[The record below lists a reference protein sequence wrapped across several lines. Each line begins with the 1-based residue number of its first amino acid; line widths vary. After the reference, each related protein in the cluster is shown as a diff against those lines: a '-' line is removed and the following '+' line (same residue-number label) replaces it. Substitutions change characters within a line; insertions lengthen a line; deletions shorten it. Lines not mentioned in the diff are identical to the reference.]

1 MPAAASFV
9 GVDLGASCGR
19 VMAGHWDGRQF
30 QLEELHRFPN
40 GGVSICDRTHWDVLG
55 IWGQLQQGF
64 SRFSA
69 IHRSCPVS
77 LGVDAWG
84 IDFGLLDEHGRLIS
98 NPVHYRDR
106 RTEGIPEQLFEI
118 IDEKTLFS
126 ETGVQSWRINTL
138 FQLYSM
144 VLARDAELALANT
157 LLTIPDLFSYFLCG
171 TTAVEYTEATTMQMF
186 SPHAGDW
193 ARQVLRKVGIPDR
206 ILPQVSQPGAR
217 LGDARPAVLK
227 EFGFAQTVPVIA
239 VASHDTAS
247 AVAAIPKMDG
257 DSAFISSGTWSLMG
271 TEIPAP
277 NVSEDARRLGFTNEG
292 SAAHGFLFLK
302 NLAGLWIIQEC
313 LRSWERAGRNYG
325 WSEVIEAATVAR
337 AFCSLLDPGDK
348 IFELPPDMPA
358 AVRRYCSE
366 TAQPIPQSVGE
377 FARALFEGL
386 ALSYRSVLLSLE
398 KLTGRSLTTIRIV
411 GGGSRN
417 PLLSQMVADAC
428 NRVVVAGPA
437 EATVLGNVM
446 MQAIA
451 TGHLGGLREG
461 RIAVANSCECQTY
474 EPRHSAAW
482 DEAFVRFERFTN
494 RHQADL
500 AGCLSAPTTKPSS

>member
-1 MPAAASFV
+1 MRAAASFV
-9 GVDLGASCGR
+9 GVDLGASSGR
-19 VMAGHWDGRQF
+19 VIAGHWDGRQF

-40 GGVSICDRTHWDVLG
+40 GGVSICDRTYWDVLG
-55 IWGQLQQGF
+55 IWGQLQHGF

-69 IHRSCPVS
+69 IHRKCPVS

-84 IDFGLLDEHGRLIS
+84 IDFGLLDVKGRLIS

-106 RTEGIPEQLFEI
+106 RTEGVPERLFEI

-144 VLARDAELALANT
+144 VLAEDVELQFANT

-171 TTAVEYTEATTMQMF
+171 ATAVEYTEATTMQMF
-186 SPHAGDW
+186 SPRASDW
-193 ARQVLRKVGIPDR
+193 ARQVLRKIGIQDK
-206 ILPQVSQPGAR
+206 ILPRVSEPSAR
-217 LGDARPAVLK
+217 LGDTRSAVLK
-227 EFGFAQTVPVIA
+227 ESGFSQTVPVIA

-247 AVAAIPKMDG
+247 AVAAIPNLDG

-271 TEIPAP
+271 TEIPDP
-277 NVSEDARRLGFTNEG
+277 NVSDDARRLGFTNEG
-292 SAAHGFLFLK
+292 SATRGFLFLK

-313 LRSWERAGRNYG
+313 LRCLEKAGRDYR
-325 WSEVIEAATVAR
+325 WSEVIEAATAAP
-337 AFCSLLDPGDK
+337 AFRSLLDPGDK
-348 IFELPPDMPA
+348 MFELPADMPA
-358 AVRRYCSE
+358 AVQQYCSV
-366 TAQPIPQSVGE
+366 TAQPIPQSMGE

-386 ALSYRSVLLSLE
+386 ALSYRMVLVSLE

-411 GGGSRN
+411 GGGARN
-417 PLLSQMVADAC
+417 ALLSQMVADAC

-446 MQAIA
+446 IQAIA
-451 TGHLGGLREG
+451 TGHIGDLREG
-461 RIAVANSCECQTY
+461 KIAVAKSCECQTY
-474 EPRHSAAW
+474 EPHHSATW
-482 DEAFVRFERFTN
+482 DEAFVRFERLTN
-494 RHQADL
+494 RHQA
-500 AGCLSAPTTKPSS
+500 GCLA

>member
-1 MPAAASFV
+1 MQTGASFL
-9 GVDLGASCGR
+9 GVDLGASSGR
-19 VMAGHWDGRQF
+19 VMAGHWDGRRF
-30 QLEELHRFPN
+30 QLEELHRFSN
-40 GGVSICDRTHWDVLG
+40 GGVSIGDRTYWDVLS
-55 IWGQLQQGF
+55 IWGQMHQGF

-69 IHRSCPVS
+69 IHRRCPVS

-84 IDFGLLDEHGRLIS
+84 IDFGLLDKGGRLIS

-106 RTEGIPEQLFEI
+106 RTEGVPERLFEM

-126 ETGVQSWRINTL
+126 ETGVQPWRINTL

-144 VLARDAELALANT
+144 VLAGDAQLQCANT

-171 TTAVEYTEATTMQMF
+171 ATTVEYTEATTTQMF
-186 SPHAGDW
+186 SPHASDW
-193 ARQVLRKVGIPDR
+193 ARQVLRKVGIPEE
-206 ILPQVSQPGAR
+206 ILPEVSQPGAR

-227 EFGFAQTVPVIA
+227 ESGFSQNVPVIA

-247 AVAAIPKMDG
+247 AVAAIPNMDG

-271 TEIPAP
+271 TEIPSP
-277 NVSEDARRLGFTNEG
+277 NTSDEARCLGFTNEG
-292 SAAHGFLFLK
+292 SATGGILLLK

-313 LRSWERAGRNYG
+313 LRCWEKAGRAHG
-325 WSEVIEAATVAR
+325 WSEVIEAAAVAP
-337 AFCSLLDPGDK
+337 AFRSLLDPSDSV
-348 IFELPPDMPA
+348 FESPADMPA
-358 AVRRYCSE
+358 AVQQYCRE
-366 TAQPIPQSVGE
+366 TAQPVPQGVGE

-386 ALSYRSVLLSLE
+386 AVSYRMVLISLE
-398 KLTGRSLTTIRIV
+398 TLTGRSLSTIRIV

-417 PLLSQMVADAC
+417 ALLSQMVADAC

-451 TGHLGGLREG
+451 TGHIGDFRQG
-461 RIAVANSCECQTY
+461 RIAVAESCECQRY
-474 EPRHSAAW
+474 EPHHSAAW
-482 DEAFVRFERFTN
+482 DEAFVRFEQLTN
-494 RHQADL
+494 RHEAL
-500 AGCLSAPTTKPSS
+500 A

>member
-1 MPAAASFV
+1 MPTVASYL
-9 GVDLGASCGR
+9 GVDLGASSGR
-19 VMAGHWDGRQF
+19 VMAGHWDGRRF
-30 QLEELHRFPN
+30 HLEELHRFPN
-40 GGVSICDRTHWDVLG
+40 GGVSIGDRTYWDVLG
-55 IWGQLQQGF
+55 IWGQMLQGF

-69 IHRSCPVS
+69 VHRRCPVS

-84 IDFGLLDEHGRLIS
+84 IDFGLLDKGGRLIS

-106 RTEGIPEQLFEI
+106 RTERIPELLFDV
-118 IDEKTLFS
+118 IDEKTLFT

-144 VLARDAELALANT
+144 VLAADSELRFANT

-171 TTAVEYTEATTMQMF
+171 ATTVEYTEATTTQMF
-186 SPHAGDW
+186 SPHATDW
-193 ARQVLRKVGIPDR
+193 ARQVLRSAGIPVE
-206 ILPQVSQPGAR
+206 ILPDVSQPGTR
-217 LGDARPAVLK
+217 LGNARPAVLK
-227 EFGFAQTVPVIA
+227 ECGFSENFPVIA

-247 AVAAIPKMDG
+247 AVAAIPNMDS

-271 TEIPAP
+271 TAISDANTSDE
-277 NVSEDARRLGFTNEG
+277 ARRLGFTNEG
-292 SAAHGFLFLK
+292 SATREFLLLK

-313 LRSWERAGRNYG
+313 LRCWEKEGRDCG
-325 WSEVIEAATVAR
+325 WSEVIEAATAAP
-337 AFCSLLDPGDK
+337 AFSSLLDPADR

-358 AVRRYCSE
+358 AVEQYCRE
-366 TAQPIPQSVGE
+366 TAQTIPGCVGE

-386 ALSYRSVLLSLE
+386 ALSYRTVLVSLE
-398 KLTGRSLTTIRIV
+398 TLTGRSLSTIRIV

-417 PLLSQMVADAC
+417 ALLSQMVADAC

-451 TGHLGGLREG
+451 TGHIGDFQQGS
-461 RIAVANSCECQTY
+461 IAVAESCQCQTY
-474 EPRHSAAW
+474 EPHHSAAW
-482 DEAFVRFERFTN
+482 DEAFVRFGRLTN
-494 RHQADL
+494 RHQSHCL
-500 AGCLSAPTTKPSS
+500 A

>member
-1 MPAAASFV
+1 MRAAASFV
-9 GVDLGASCGR
+9 GVDLGASSGR
-19 VMAGHWDGRQF
+19 VIAGHWDGRQF

-40 GGVSICDRTHWDVLG
+40 GGVSICDRTYWDVLG
-55 IWGQLQQGF
+55 IWGQLQHGF

-69 IHRSCPVS
+69 IHRKCPVS

-84 IDFGLLDEHGRLIS
+84 IDFGLLDEKGRLIS

-106 RTEGIPEQLFEI
+106 RTEGVPERLFEI

-144 VLARDAELALANT
+144 VLAEDVELQFANT

-171 TTAVEYTEATTMQMF
+171 ATAVEYTEATTMQMF
-186 SPHAGDW
+186 SPRASDW
-193 ARQVLRKVGIPDR
+193 ARQVLRKIGIQDK
-206 ILPQVSQPGAR
+206 ILPRVSEPSAP
-217 LGDARPAVLK
+217 LGDTRSAVLK
-227 EFGFAQTVPVIA
+227 ESGFSQTVPVIA

-247 AVAAIPKMDG
+247 AVAAIPNLDG

-271 TEIPAP
+271 TEIPDP
-277 NVSEDARRLGFTNEG
+277 NVSDDARRLGFTNEG
-292 SAAHGFLFLK
+292 SATRGFLFLK

-313 LRSWERAGRNYG
+313 LRCLEKAGRDYR
-325 WSEVIEAATVAR
+325 WSEVIEAATAAP
-337 AFCSLLDPGDK
+337 AFRSLLDPGDK
-348 IFELPPDMPA
+348 MFELPADMPA
-358 AVRRYCSE
+358 AVQQYCSV
-366 TAQPIPQSVGE
+366 TAQPIPQSMGE

-386 ALSYRSVLLSLE
+386 ALSYRMVLVSLE

-411 GGGSRN
+411 GGGARN
-417 PLLSQMVADAC
+417 ALLSQMVADAC

-446 MQAIA
+446 IQAIA
-451 TGHLGGLREG
+451 TGHIGDLREG
-461 RIAVANSCECQTY
+461 KIAVAKSCECQTY
-474 EPRHSAAW
+474 EPHHSATW
-482 DEAFVRFERFTN
+482 DEAFVRFERLTN
-494 RHQADL
+494 RHQA
-500 AGCLSAPTTKPSS
+500 GCLA

>member
-1 MPAAASFV
+1 MQTVASFL
-9 GVDLGASCGR
+9 GVDLGASSGR
-19 VMAGHWDGRQF
+19 VMAGHWDGRRF
-30 QLEELHRFPN
+30 QLEELYRFPN
-40 GGVSICDRTHWDVLG
+40 GGVCIGDRTYWDVLG
-55 IWGQLQQGF
+55 IWGQIHQGF

-69 IHRSCPVS
+69 IHRRCPVS

-84 IDFGLLDEHGRLIS
+84 IDFGLLDEGGRLIS

-106 RTEGIPEQLFEI
+106 RTEGVPERLFDI

-144 VLARDAELALANT
+144 VLAGDSELQFVNT

-171 TTAVEYTEATTMQMF
+171 ATSVEYTEATTTQMF
-186 SPHAGDW
+186 SPHANDW
-193 ARQVLRKVGIPDR
+193 ARQVLRRVGIPEE
-206 ILPQVSQPGAR
+206 ILPDVSRPGTR
-217 LGDARPAVLK
+217 LGDTRPAVLK
-227 EFGFAQTVPVIA
+227 ECGFSQNVPVIS

-247 AVAAIPKMDG
+247 GVAAIPNMDAE
-257 DSAFISSGTWSLMG
+257 SAFISSGTWSLMG
-271 TEIPAP
+271 TETPSS
-277 NVSEDARRLGFTNEG
+277 NTSDEARRLGFTNEG
-292 SAAHGFLFLK
+292 SATGGSLLLK

-313 LRSWERAGRNYG
+313 FRCWEKAGRGYD
-325 WSEVIEAATVAR
+325 WSEVIEAATR
-337 AFCSLLDPGDK
+337 APAFGSLLNPNDSV
-348 IFELPPDMPA
+348 FELPADMPA
-358 AVRRYCSE
+358 AVQQYCRE
-366 TAQPIPQSVGE
+366 TAQPIPQDVGE

-386 ALSYRSVLLSLE
+386 ALSYRMVLESLE
-398 KLTGRSLTTIRIV
+398 TLTSRSLSTIRIV

-417 PLLSQMVADAC
+417 ALLTQMVADAC

-451 TGHLGGLREG
+451 TGHISDFRQG
-461 RIAVANSCECQTY
+461 RSAVAESCECQTY

-482 DEAFVRFERFTN
+482 DEAFARFERMTN
-494 RHQADL
+494 RHQAH
-500 AGCLSAPTTKPSS
+500 CST